1 MFAVRLSRNQAAQPS
16 NGAGL
21 RALCVIDVFQT
32 CFIDVLQGR
41 PKGLGGVPASQSE
54 SSPPPSPFV
63 SRLTPRGLSC
73 TREIPS
79 PAPPPKS
86 KSIRA
91 TRSPVRPPKGGPPL
105 TGKSQSGSK
114 LTLKSKGVEDG
125 WRAGFDALPRCGS
138 PYLSDLER
146 CLGIAPHRVNRV
158 SRPSWCWPFS
168 GLVLTH
174 PRPYRGRPL
183 LRLSGRSSRRC

>member
-1 MFAVRLSRNQAAQPS
+1 MNRSAQPS
-16 NGAGL
+16 NGTGFGAFRIIAVVL
-21 RALCVIDVFQT
+21 YV
-32 CFIDVLQGR
+32 FIDVLQGR

-91 TRSPVRPPKGGPPL
+91 ARSPARPPKGGPPL
-105 TGKSQSGSK
+105 TGKSQSGSI
-114 LTLKSKGVEDG
+114 LTLKSKSVEDG

-146 CLGIAPHRVNRV
+146 CLGIAPHRGNRV

-168 GLVLTH
+168 GLGFTDPPALSWSAIAETF
-174 PRPYRGRPL
+174 GAL
-183 LRLSGRSSRRC
+183 LPALLGLPGAV